1 MLKMNVKN
9 LFAVLLSVLL
19 IEPSYC
25 MVASPAT
32 APPAVLGSVTTR
44 GTVRVGGVLMPSH
57 GTLFSGDEV
66 QTSLG
71 SAIIQYQKGP
81 RVQVAIESSVHFTSS
96 HVQLQRGQM
105 AFRTVSG
112 NDLSLAASTLR
123 LEPATTKTDAHVSLQ
138 DKKVSVSVTE
148 GILNIVD
155 PSGVHLASLRAGQ
168 ASVFQEASAALPADP
183 DGPVNALTGE
193 AAVKWVLIG
202 AVAAAVIYANYFLDR
217 DDEVPVISPSTP

>member
-1 MLKMNVKN
+1 
-9 LFAVLLSVLL
+9 VLLLLLL

-25 MVASPAT
+25 MAASPET

-44 GTVRVGGVLMPSH
+44 GAVRVGGVLMPSH

-112 NDLSLAASTLR
+112 NDLFFAASTLR
-123 LEPATTKTDAHVSLQ
+123 LESATTTTVAHVSLQ
-138 DKKVSVSVTE
+138 DKKASVSVTE

-155 PSGVHLASLRAGQ
+155 PSGVQLASLRAGQ
-168 ASVFQEASAALPADP
+168 ASVFQEASAALPA
-183 DGPVNALTGE
+183 GAGGTVNALTGE
-193 AAVKWVLIG
+193 EVVVWVLIG
-202 AVAAAVIYANYFLDR
+202 AGAAAVISAIYFLDR
-217 DDEVPVISPSTP
+217 DDPVPVISPSTP